1 MAFRFDGTRIIGP
14 RGDSGSLIFTAENAA
29 EFTGADRL
37 VFYLSRRGSG
47 GVLLTRAMEIDG
59 DGRAV
64 LELAPADTAAL
75 APAGIKEHTSA
86 KIMIMEPFLIPV
98 EDKLFFREDR
108 LFVHK
113 RIYRLELHCALIF

>member
-29 EFTGADRL
+29 DFTGADRL

-59 DGRAV
+59 DGRACWS
-64 LELAPADTAAL
+64 LPRRTRRRLRPGCTYGARGMCWARCSTARA
-75 APAGIKEHTSA
+75 A
-86 KIMIMEPFLIPV
+86 
-98 EDKLFFREDR
+98 
-108 LFVHK
+108 
-113 RIYRLELHCALIF
+113 

>member
-29 EFTGADRL
+29 DFTGADRL

-64 LELAPADTAAL
+64 LDLSPGDTRSL
-75 APAGIKEHTSA
+75 SPGMYVWSA
-86 KIMIMEPFLIPV
+86 RYVLDATIDIEGNVTGGDWV
-98 EDKLFFREDR
+98 ETPWRNCEFE
-108 LFVHK
+108 V
-113 RIYRLELHCALIF
+113 LEVNGQLCR

>member
-29 EFTGADRL
+29 DFTGADRL

-75 APAGIKEHTSA
+75 APGVYVWSA
-86 KIMIMEPFLIPV
+86 RYVLGAVLDSTGGVTGGDWV
-98 EDKLFFREDR
+98 ETPWRNCEFE
-108 LFVHK
+108 V
-113 RIYRLELHCALIF
+113 LEVNGQLCR